1 MPFSH
6 GWLIDKEKELIGIH
20 KCNQDKKQ
28 NEAKHHFET
37 VKHFKFDLEE
47 IRLKS
52 TIIFLFKLVKLII
65 KLLFISVSMNYCYF
79 LSFSQV
85 IHKHK
90 KNNCYALIKE

>member
-20 KCNQDKKQ
+20 QCNQDKKQ

-47 IRLKS
+47 IYKN
-52 TIIFLFKLVKLII
+52 F
-65 KLLFISVSMNYCYF
+65 FIQTC
-79 LSFSQV
+79 
-85 IHKHK
+85 
-90 KNNCYALIKE
+90 